1 MKKSSKYLF
10 DKRYCYSIRRLAVGV
25 ASVVIG
31 CSVFGGHLV
40 LAETVGNGEV
50 MNEGVA
56 SESSGPQPV
65 SEEESFF
72 LAENENAVDEELSF
86 APASTTEMGTETKQQ
101 QEMDSVELAAD
112 RVEVSP
118 HETVYQQG
126 EAVANNLKDRLPY
139 TLAELRYD
147 LTDERVTLPQTID
160 FQFDQALSLD
170 RMEIHKR
177 TPGNGTLTK
186 YKVQAFAG
194 GVSVYESDEM
204 AVDYSLTTISHIFD
218 LDQDVD
224 KVSLTLLEARTGE
237 SSIQN
242 RMLTLRDVVFYE
254 FSKSLT
260 GKKID
265 NSRLTITGSSEK
277 YHTSNHLAHL
287 VDGNM
292 DTLAEFDYTET
303 VKLPEDIHVRLDRP
317 TEVSGYALHK
327 RFASNG
333 SLTRYQVLT
342 YLGDELVE
350 ETDLIS
356 VPFATTVSTK
366 SLSGQLIDR
375 LVFRI
380 LEAKRNDQA
389 VAPHQ
394 LTLREVELFEKITV
408 EEPKAEETIKPE
420 QPETSPGTTPP
431 SEPKPKATNLPPVE
445 SNEGYVKPAA
455 AIGAITSFTL
465 ENGVATIQYAT
476 GQQGQLRLYNDH
488 VFRYYV
494 NPDGDFLE
502 NPLPSREDRPAV
514 IVNKAFNQYK
524 EQYNETGRLISE
536 DSRYIIETEKVW
548 LIFDKETARLSI
560 YDREGNRYVTKE
572 LVPVQLGRGASSQ
585 TLSQDENEFF
595 FGGGMQNGR
604 FSHKGQKINIVN
616 ENNWVDG
623 GVTSPSPFYWSTNG
637 YGVLRNTF
645 QRGFYDFGT
654 ETREQISTTHT
665 ENRFDAYFFIN
676 SSPTAIIK
684 DYQELTG
691 APVVLPEYALYL
703 GHLNAYNRD
712 YWVEVA
718 EGTRGAIKLGDK
730 WYREYQPQHLPEA
743 DRPNAVK
750 ETLNG
755 EGTSYPFS
763 AKAVID
769 RYEEQNMPLAWF
781 LPNDGYGAGYGQTD
795 SLDGNIANLKKFVDY
810 AKSKGIQ
817 VGLWTQSDLVDTN
830 PSKEVVL
837 HRDIDKEVTEAGI
850 RAIKTDVAWVG
861 PGYSFGLNGIDE
873 GAKRITQGSG
883 AEQARPFIVTLDGWG
898 GTQRSAAIWSGD
910 QSGGEWEYIRFH
922 IPTYI
927 GLGLSGNPNI
937 GSDMDG
943 IFGGADPIINA
954 RDYQWKIFTSILM
967 NMDGWGAK
975 PKTPFSFDDRT
986 TDINRISLKQKST
999 LMPYAYSLGHEARET
1014 GKPIVRAM
1022 FIEFPDEVINYGKDV
1037 QYQYMYGANLLV
1049 APVYK
1054 NTAMQANGDDI
1065 RNNIYLPGGEDQEWI
1080 DWYTGQKYKGGQV
1093 LNGFAAPLWKAPV
1106 FVRNGA
1112 IIPMT
1117 AANNNPGEIDR
1128 TKRVI
1133 QFYPHGDTSFTLY
1146 EDDGKSIGYQAGQ
1159 LAKTVISSQAGDSNE
1174 KGRAVLTIGAT
1185 EGSFPGFI
1193 KEKTTELHV
1202 NVSEDVDAV
1211 TVRVGNQ
1218 DVTLRRV
1225 NSLEEYEAGSDVFY
1239 YHANPLMATY
1249 NPKSADIQNL
1259 RVEMND
1265 LLKIKLAAR
1274 DVTQAAVVVTVDGFV
1289 HQNPVAEVPADAQV
1303 PTIPTGLA
1311 APEEGISAT
1320 SIHLQWTGVDGAS
1333 SYDILRDGTL
1343 FTGITGTNFTFED
1356 FAYGSEHSFKI
1367 RAVNAKGASAWSQE
1381 LRVATNEDP
1390 WSDAIEGIQ
1399 ATTNIT
1405 PQSGQGL
1412 DKLFDKQVGHQFHS
1426 QWGEAVSFPAT
1437 INMDLGGT
1445 YEVDRIEYYPRNDNG
1460 ANGRITKAYF
1470 EVSEDGVNWT
1480 TDEYYSVWAND
1491 NKTKTYKFA
1500 VPRVRYIRM
1509 HIAEGVN
1516 SFVSG
1521 EELLVFKKPGSRM
1534 LIPGDISND
1543 GRISDDDKTSFLNYT
1558 GLRTEDNDFGYISHA
1573 DSNKNGLIDAYDI
1586 SVAAVQLEGGVATP
1600 SQSNPAGR
1608 TYLTADK
1615 LNLTAGQTTTIR
1627 LMAAD
1632 LEAVNALTSTVM
1644 IDGSQFEVVG
1654 QVTANQ
1660 TFTKEAENFS
1670 YVRTRGNQS
1679 NIVFSFVNFGD
1690 KPQLTGS
1697 GEIGRITLKALKDG
1711 PLNLTMQDGILVSN
1725 GLRTKEISD
1734 SAIRQAVNFT
1744 AVPTVPG
1751 SVQANR
1757 ITSGSATLTWTGDKQ
1772 AFEYLIEQETADG
1785 FVSVGQTD
1793 QTSFT
1798 VYNLAPESN
1807 YHFRVK
1813 AKNSLGTSAASEVVS
1828 LVTPAKDATRKVPIV
1843 LATASIAEQEGTG
1856 LTNFIDGND
1865 TTLYH
1870 SSWANRQA
1878 VPSHLVLDLGQE
1890 KDVDHILYR
1899 PRNNAG
1905 NGTITSVKL
1914 SISIDGEE
1922 WTEVTAPIA
1931 WAINNTEKVALL
1943 PEGSKARYIKVDWLA
1958 SVGGFVSGKEI
1969 AVYGPAASPIQ
1980 PEVPVQPEQPTEPEV
1995 PVQPE
2000 QPTEPEV
2007 PVQPEQPTE
2016 PEVPVQ
2022 PEQPAEPEV
2031 PVQPEQPAE
2040 PESPAQ
2046 PEQPIE
2052 ELVTAVPDT
2061 APTAEALPLGHI
2073 SINGDGLLM
2082 PEKPLGHLTLHG
2094 SGLWTA
2100 EKTLGSLLDKG
2111 EKEPIATASK
2121 TLAKS
2126 EGQALPKTGQADSA
2140 ASTLASLGF
2149 LGLTGLCLAKKRK
2162 EQ

>member
-1 MKKSSKYLF
+1 MSQYSKYLF
-10 DKRYCYSIRRLAVGV
+10 DKRYRFSIRRLAVGV
-25 ASVVIG
+25 ASVAIG
-31 CSVFGGHLV
+31 CSLFGGQSV
-40 LAETVGNGEV
+40 FAETGLEGEDTISNQLSPEEASEESTVGEV
-50 MNEGVA
+50 AEEVGGVVTD
-56 SESSGPQPV
+56 SSPV
-65 SEEESFF
+65 ANLEEETGEVAEGTETVESEVPVLSADTRGGSDN
-72 LAENENAVDEELSF
+72 LASNSEVERMEF
-86 APASTTEMGTETKQQ
+86 APAAQPTAVSPSPTTELP
-101 QEMDSVELAAD
+101 S
-112 RVEVSP
+112 
-118 HETVYQQG
+118 HQG
-126 EAVANNLKDRLPY
+126 DA
-139 TLAELRYD
+139 
-147 LTDERVTLPQTID
+147 
-160 FQFDQALSLD
+160 S
-170 RMEIHKR
+170 
-177 TPGNGTLTK
+177 
-186 YKVQAFAG
+186 
-194 GVSVYESDEM
+194 
-204 AVDYSLTTISHIFD
+204 
-218 LDQDVD
+218 
-224 KVSLTLLEARTGE
+224 
-237 SSIQN
+237 
-242 RMLTLRDVVFYE
+242 
-254 FSKSLT
+254 FSK
-260 GKKID
+260 
-265 NSRLTITGSSEK
+265 
-277 YHTSNHLAHL
+277 
-287 VDGNM
+287 
-292 DTLAEFDYTET
+292 
-303 VKLPEDIHVRLDRP
+303 P
-317 TEVSGYALHK
+317 
-327 RFASNG
+327 
-333 SLTRYQVLT
+333 
-342 YLGDELVE
+342 
-350 ETDLIS
+350 
-356 VPFATTVSTK
+356 AT
-366 SLSGQLIDR
+366 
-375 LVFRI
+375 
-380 LEAKRNDQA
+380 A
-389 VAPHQ
+389 V
-394 LTLREVELFEKITV
+394 
-408 EEPKAEETIKPE
+408 
-420 QPETSPGTTPP
+420 
-431 SEPKPKATNLPPVE
+431 
-445 SNEGYVKPAA
+445 
-455 AIGAITSFTL
+455 GAITGLTFD
-465 ENGVATIQYAT
+465 NGVATIRYQT
-476 GQQGQLRLYNDH
+476 GEQAQVSLYNDH
-488 VFRYYV
+488 VFRYYI
-494 NPDGDFLE
+494 DKTGDFQE
-502 NPLPSREDRPAV
+502 HPAPSREDRPATITV
-514 IVNKAFNQYK
+514 KSLEAYRQDYQQV
-524 EQYNETGRLISE
+524 GRMLE
-536 DSRYIIETEKVW
+536 EEHRYILETEKIW
-548 LIFDKETARLSI
+548 IFFDKATARMSVF
-560 YDREGNRYVTKE
+560 DRLANKYVTKE
-572 LVPVQLGRGASSQ
+572 VLPVQITPTQTSQ
-585 TLSQDENEFF
+585 VLSQDENEFF

-623 GVTSPSPFYWSTNG
+623 GVASPSPFYWSTNG

-654 ETREQISTTHT
+654 EQADQVETKHLEG
-665 ENRFDAYFFIN
+665 RFDSYFFIN

-743 DRPNAVK
+743 DRANAFK

-755 EGTSYPFS
+755 EGNSYLFS

-837 HRDIDKEVTEAGI
+837 HRDIDKEVMEAGI

-861 PGYSFGLNGIDE
+861 PGYSFGLNGVDE
-873 GAKRITQGSG
+873 GAKRITNGSG
-883 AEQARPFIVTLDGWG
+883 AEQARPFIVSLDGWG

-927 GLGLSGNPNI
+927 GLGLSGNPNM

-954 RDYQWKIFTSILM
+954 RDYQWKMFTSIMM

-1037 QYQYMYGANLLV
+1037 RYQYMYGSNLLV
-1049 APVYK
+1049 VPIYK

-1117 AANNNPGEIDR
+1117 NANNNPGEIDR

-1133 QFYPHGDTSFTLY
+1133 QFYPHGDSSFTLY
-1146 EDDGKSIGYQAGQ
+1146 EDDGKSVGYQAGQ

-1225 NSLEEYEAGSDVFY
+1225 NSLEEYEAGSDVFF
-1239 YHANPLMATY
+1239 YHANPLMPTY
-1249 NPKSADIQNL
+1249 NPKSTDIQHL

-1274 DVTQAAVVVTVDGFV
+1274 DVTQAAVVVTIDGVV
-1289 HQNPVAEVPADAQV
+1289 HQNPVAEVPANLQV
-1303 PTIPTGLA
+1303 PMIPTGLT

-1320 SIHLQWTGVDGAS
+1320 SIRLQWTGVEGAS

-1343 FTGITGTNFTFED
+1343 FTGITGTNFTFDD

-1381 LRVATNEDP
+1381 LRVATNENP
-1390 WSDAIEGIQ
+1390 WSDAIDGIQ

-1405 PQSGQGL
+1405 PQDGQGL

-1426 QWGEAVSFPAT
+1426 QWGVAVNFPAT
-1437 INMDLGGT
+1437 ISMDLGGT
-1445 YEVDRIEYYPRNDNG
+1445 YEVDRIEYYPRNDVG
-1460 ANGRITKAYF
+1460 SNGRITKAYF

-1480 TDEYYSVWAND
+1480 TDSYYSVWAND

-1516 SFVSG
+1516 NFVSG

-1543 GRISDDDKTSFLNYT
+1543 GRISDDDKTSFLNYS
-1558 GLRTEDNDFGYISHA
+1558 GLRTEDSDFGYISHA

-1586 SVAAVQLEGGVATP
+1586 SVAAVQLEGGIATP

-1615 LNLTAGQTTTIR
+1615 LDLTAGQTTTIR

-1697 GEIGRITLKALKDG
+1697 GEIGRITLRALKDG
-1711 PLNLTMQDGILVSN
+1711 QLDLTLQDGILVSN
-1725 GLRTKEISD
+1725 NLRTKALAD
-1734 SAIRQAVNFT
+1734 SAIRQAVT
-1744 AVPTVPG
+1744 YTTVPAVP
-1751 SVQANR
+1751 SQIASNR
-1757 ITSGSATLTWTGDKQ
+1757 LTSGSATLTWTGDKQ

-1785 FVSVGQTD
+1785 FVPVGQTD
-1793 QTSFT
+1793 QTSLT
-1798 VYNLAPESN
+1798 VYNLAPEST
-1807 YHFRVK
+1807 YRFRVK
-1813 AKNSLGTSAASEVVS
+1813 AKNRLGTSEASEVVS
-1828 LVTPAKDATRKVPIV
+1828 LVTPVKDAIRKVPIV
-1843 LATASIAEQEGTG
+1843 LATTPIADQEGTE
-1856 LTNFIDGND
+1856 LTYFIDGND

-1878 VPSHLVLDLGQE
+1878 VPSHIVLDLGQV
-1890 KDVDHILYR
+1890 KDIDHILYR

-1914 SISIDGEE
+1914 SISHDGEE
-1922 WTEVTAPIA
+1922 WEEVTAPIA
-1931 WAINNTEKVALL
+1931 WAVNNTEKVALL
-1943 PEGSKARYIKVDWLA
+1943 PEGSKARFIKVHWLA

-1980 PEVPVQPEQPTEPEV
+1980 PEAPVQPDQPTEPEVPVQPEQPTDPEV

-2007 PVQPEQPTE
+2007 PVQPEQPTD
-2016 PEVPVQ
+2016 PESPVQ
-2022 PEQPAEPEV
+2022 PGQPTDSES
-2031 PVQPEQPAE
+2031 PVQPDQPVGDALNTADLTVALQSLQALKQTALTEKEQSDIAELLAGAELALESKSQEAIDEIGLIITDWLANRVKDSSSDQVEDTKPDTPADQNTSGENPVSETEEKPDNSSATKPVYEEVHSLVDTQTGLRVELESGESKSITGLKVELLESGTAQTPEVLLGQDFDLYSIELINSENQVVQPTKDTLVILPVDKDKQVERVVYLPQPHQAEEIDFVETIIKNADGSEQAAIAFVAKHFSYYGLIYKEARANGGGVQAEELPKADLPTPEVELITAKGESVTYQLPALDMNAFLSKKEVGEKLVVNPVKAMPAE
-2040 PESPAQ
+2040 KKLPSTGESSSEVA
-2046 PEQPIE
+2046 IVGMTV
-2052 ELVTAVPDT
+2052 L
-2061 APTAEALPLGHI
+2061 
-2073 SINGDGLLM
+2073 GLLGYAVRRRQL
-2082 PEKPLGHLTLHG
+2082 KN
-2094 SGLWTA
+2094 
-2100 EKTLGSLLDKG
+2100 
-2111 EKEPIATASK
+2111 
-2121 TLAKS
+2121 
-2126 EGQALPKTGQADSA
+2126 
-2140 ASTLASLGF
+2140 
-2149 LGLTGLCLAKKRK
+2149 
-2162 EQ
+2162 

>member
-1 MKKSSKYLF
+1 MKKHSKYLF
-10 DKRYCYSIRRLAVGV
+10 DKRYRFSIRRLAVGV
-25 ASVVIG
+25 ASVAIG
-31 CSVFGGHLV
+31 CSLFGGQSV
-40 LAETVGNGEV
+40 LAETGLEGEDTISNQLSPEETSGESIVGEV
-50 MNEGVA
+50 AEEVGGVGTDSLPVANLEGEAGEVA
-56 SESSGPQPV
+56 EGTESIETDAPVLSENSRVGSDNF
-65 SEEESFF
+65 ESDSVV
-72 LAENENAVDEELSF
+72 ERMEF
-86 APASTTEMGTETKQQ
+86 APATQPDAVSPSPTTELPSHQ
-101 QEMDSVELAAD
+101 A
-112 RVEVSP
+112 
-118 HETVYQQG
+118 
-126 EAVANNLKDRLPY
+126 EA
-139 TLAELRYD
+139 
-147 LTDERVTLPQTID
+147 
-160 FQFDQALSLD
+160 S
-170 RMEIHKR
+170 
-177 TPGNGTLTK
+177 
-186 YKVQAFAG
+186 
-194 GVSVYESDEM
+194 
-204 AVDYSLTTISHIFD
+204 
-218 LDQDVD
+218 
-224 KVSLTLLEARTGE
+224 
-237 SSIQN
+237 
-242 RMLTLRDVVFYE
+242 
-254 FSKSLT
+254 FSK
-260 GKKID
+260 
-265 NSRLTITGSSEK
+265 
-277 YHTSNHLAHL
+277 
-287 VDGNM
+287 
-292 DTLAEFDYTET
+292 
-303 VKLPEDIHVRLDRP
+303 P
-317 TEVSGYALHK
+317 
-327 RFASNG
+327 
-333 SLTRYQVLT
+333 
-342 YLGDELVE
+342 
-350 ETDLIS
+350 
-356 VPFATTVSTK
+356 AT
-366 SLSGQLIDR
+366 
-375 LVFRI
+375 
-380 LEAKRNDQA
+380 A
-389 VAPHQ
+389 V
-394 LTLREVELFEKITV
+394 
-408 EEPKAEETIKPE
+408 
-420 QPETSPGTTPP
+420 
-431 SEPKPKATNLPPVE
+431 
-445 SNEGYVKPAA
+445 
-455 AIGAITSFTL
+455 GAITGVTFD
-465 ENGVATIQYAT
+465 NGVATIRYQT
-476 GQQGQLRLYNDH
+476 GEQAQVSLFNDH
-488 VFRYYV
+488 VFRYYI
-494 NPDGDFLE
+494 DKTGDFLE
-502 NPLPSREDRPAV
+502 HPAPSREDRPATITV
-514 IVNKAFNQYK
+514 KSLEAYRQDYQQV
-524 EQYNETGRLISE
+524 GRMLE
-536 DSRYIIETEKVW
+536 EEHRYILETEKIW
-548 LIFDKETARLSI
+548 IFFDKATARMSVF
-560 YDREGNRYVTKE
+560 DRLANKYVTQE
-572 LVPVQLGRGASSQ
+572 VLPVQITPTQTSQ
-585 TLSQDENEFF
+585 VLSQDENEFF

-623 GVTSPSPFYWSTNG
+623 GVASPSPFYWSTNG

-654 ETREQISTTHT
+654 EQTDQVETKHL
-665 ENRFDAYFFIN
+665 EGRFDAYFFIN

-755 EGTSYPFS
+755 EGASYPFS

-795 SLDGNIANLKKFVDY
+795 SLDGNIVNLKKFVDY

-861 PGYSFGLNGIDE
+861 PGYSFGLNGVDA
-873 GAKRITQGSG
+873 GAKRITSGSG
-883 AEQARPFIVTLDGWG
+883 AEQARPFIVSLDGWG

-1037 QYQYMYGANLLV
+1037 QYQYMYGSNLLV

-1080 DWYTGQKYKGGQV
+1080 DWYSGQKYKGGQV

-1117 AANNNPGEIDR
+1117 NANNHPGEIDR

-1133 QFYPHGDTSFTLY
+1133 QFYPHGDSSFTLY
-1146 EDDGKSIGYQAGQ
+1146 EDDGRSVGYQAGQ

-1185 EGSFPGFI
+1185 EGGFPGFI

-1225 NSLEEYEAGSDVFY
+1225 NSLAEYEAGNDVFY

-1274 DVTQAAVVVTVDGFV
+1274 DVTQAAVVVTIDGFV
-1289 HQNPVAEVPADAQV
+1289 HQNPVAEAPVDLQV
-1303 PTIPTGLA
+1303 PTIPTGLT
-1311 APEEGISAT
+1311 APEEGISAS
-1320 SIHLQWTGVDGAS
+1320 SIRLQWTGVEGAS

-1343 FTGITGTNFTFED
+1343 FTGITGTNYTFDD

-1381 LRVATNEDP
+1381 LRVSTNEDP

-1426 QWGEAVSFPAT
+1426 QWGAAVSFPAT

-1500 VPRVRYIRM
+1500 VPRVRYVRM

-1516 SFVSG
+1516 NFVSG

-1586 SVAAVQLEGGVATP
+1586 SVAAVQLEGGIATP

-1608 TYLTADK
+1608 TYLTADN

-1697 GEIGRITLKALKDG
+1697 GEIGRITLKALVEG

-1807 YHFRVK
+1807 YRFRVK
-1813 AKNSLGTSAASEVVS
+1813 AKNILGTSEASQVVTLTT
-1828 LVTPAKDATRKVPIV
+1828 LVKDSARKIPII
-1843 LATASIAEQEGTG
+1843 LATTPIADQEGTG

-1914 SISIDGEE
+1914 SLSIDGEE

-2000 QPTEPEV
+2000 QPTEPESPVQPEQPTEPEV

-2022 PEQPAEPEV
+2022 PEQPTEPEV
-2031 PVQPEQPAE
+2031 PVQPEQPTE
-2040 PESPAQ
+2040 PEAPIQ
-2046 PEQPIE
+2046 PEQPVEDILNTAELITATQSLQALKQTVLTEKELSEIDELLAGADLALETKSQEAIDEIRLIITDWLANRVKDSSSAQVEDIKSDKPETAADQNTSGESSVSETEEKPDSSSETKPVYEEVHTLIDSQTGLRVELESGESKSITGLKVELLEAGGVQTPEVLLGQDFDLYSIELVNGEDQVVQPTKDTLVILPIDSGKQVEKVVYLPQPHQAE
-2052 ELVTAVPDT
+2052 ELDFVETVIKNDDGSEQPAVAFIAKHFSYYGLIYKEVRAKGGGVQSEELPKADLPTPEDNLITAKGESVSYQL
-2061 APTAEALPLGHI
+2061 PTLDIDAWLSKQEV
-2073 SINGDGLLM
+2073 
-2082 PEKPLGHLTLHG
+2082 EKKPVVEPVKAI
-2094 SGLWTA
+2094 TA
-2100 EKTLGSLLDKG
+2100 EKKLPETGDTSSELAIVGLTVLGL
-2111 EKEPIATASK
+2111 
-2121 TLAKS
+2121 
-2126 EGQALPKTGQADSA
+2126 
-2140 ASTLASLGF
+2140 LGF
-2149 LGLTGLCLAKKRK
+2149 AVRKR
-2162 EQ
+2162 QLRG